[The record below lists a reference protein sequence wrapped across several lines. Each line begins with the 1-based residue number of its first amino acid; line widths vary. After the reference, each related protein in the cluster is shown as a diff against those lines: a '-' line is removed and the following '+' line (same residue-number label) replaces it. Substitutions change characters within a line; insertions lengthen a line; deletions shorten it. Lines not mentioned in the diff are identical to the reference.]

1 MTDHVLEKLG
11 PFAIPHVG
19 PRHVRVYVPAG
30 PAEAPRS
37 VLYLFDGQN
46 VFHDA
51 PSYAGG
57 WHLHRSAHRLGAQ
70 RQAAPILVGI
80 DHGGA
85 DRIDELGGW
94 ATGGGRTDA
103 LLDWMGEVLLP
114 RIRADYGASS
124 EPGKV
129 GIGGSSMG
137 GLGALYAHFKRP
149 EHFGLALAMS
159 PSLWFGG
166 GRVFELIA
174 GAAKPWTSRIYLDAG
189 GLEGGG
195 RMLAAAQRLADHLRG
210 RGWGDDALRFVAAKR
225 GAHSEKHWRR
235 RAPLALRFLF
245 GLGAEPE
252 VKARA
257 KRAKKGLAA

>member
-1 MTDHVLEKLG
+1 MTDHVIEKLG
-11 PFAIPHVG
+11 PFDVPQVG
-19 PRHVRVYVPAG
+19 PRHVRVYVPTGAA
-30 PAEAPRS
+30 PAPRP

-57 WHLHRSAHRLGAQ
+57 WHLHATAQ
-70 RQAAPILVGI
+70 RFAAQQRVAPILVGI

-85 DRIDELGGW
+85 ARVEELGSW

-103 LLDWMGEVLLP
+103 LLDWMGATLLP
-114 RIRADYGASS
+114 KIRTDYGASS
-124 EPGKV
+124 EPGQV

-149 EHFGLALAMS
+149 EHFGLVLAMS

-166 GRVFELIA
+166 GRAFAFIA
-174 GAAKPWTSRIYLDAG
+174 GASKPWTSRIYLDAG

-195 RMLAAAQRLADHLRG
+195 RMLAAAQRLADQLRA
-210 RGWGDDALRFVAAKR
+210 RGWDEGSLRFVAAKR
-225 GAHSEKHWRR
+225 GTHSEKHWRR
-235 RAPLALRFLF
+235 RAPLALQFLF
-245 GLGAEPE
+245 EPGAA
-252 VKARA
+252 KKRA
-257 KRAKKGLAA
+257 KRAA

>member
-19 PRHVRVYVPAG
+19 SRHVRVYVPPG
-30 PAEAPRS
+30 PAEVPRP

-57 WHLHRSAHRLGAQ
+57 WHLHRTTHRFGAQ

-85 DRIDELGGW
+85 ERIDELGGW
-94 ATGGGRTDA
+94 ATGSGRTDA
-103 LLDWMGEVLLP
+103 LLDWMGEALLP

-149 EHFGLALAMS
+149 EHFGLVLAMS
-159 PSLWFGG
+159 PSLWFGS
-166 GRVFELIA
+166 GRIFELIA

-195 RMLAAAQRLADHLRG
+195 RMLAATQRLADHLRG
-210 RGWGDDALRFVAAKR
+210 RGWDEAALRFVAARR
-225 GAHSEKHWRR
+225 GTHSEKHWSR
-235 RAPLALRFLF
+235 RAPAALRFLF
-245 GLGAEPE
+245 ELAVET
-252 VKARA
+252 KTKR
-257 KRAKKGLAA
+257 KRAG

>member
-1 MTDHVLEKLG
+1 MTDHVVEKLG
-11 PFAIPHVG
+11 PLDIPGVG
-19 PRHVRVYVPAG
+19 PRHVRVYVPPGAVEG
-30 PAEAPRS
+30 PRP

-57 WHLHRSAHRLGAQ
+57 WHLHRTAHGFAARKD
-70 RQAAPILVGI
+70 RAPILVGI

-85 DRIDELGGW
+85 ARVDELGSW
-94 ATGGGRTDA
+94 AVGGARTDA
-103 LLDWMGEVLLP
+103 LLDWMGATLLP
-114 RIRADYGASS
+114 RIRADYGAAS
-124 EPGKV
+124 EPRQV
-129 GIGGSSMG
+129 GVGGSSMG

-149 EHFGLALAMS
+149 ELFGLVLAMS

-166 GRVFELIA
+166 GRAFDFIA

-210 RGWGDDALRFVAAKR
+210 RGWDEGSLRFVAAKR
-225 GAHSEKHWRR
+225 GTHSEKHWRR
-235 RAPLALRFLF
+235 RAPEALRFLF
-245 GLGAEPE
+245 ELGAA
-252 VKARA
+252 KKRA
-257 KRAKKGLAA
+257 KRAG